1 MLQQLD
7 LENFTVFSNDSLVFS
22 PGLNIVIGE
31 NGTGKSHLLKIGYVA
46 AQVAYRIGKSQRQ
59 TKDAMGRQLADK
71 LITVFRP
78 DSLGRLV
85 SRKRKPGLN
94 RCDVVVKL
102 AAPGEG
108 CKFAFSFATNSK
120 TDVRLDSVPSEFP
133 DAGPIFIPTREML
146 SVFPGFAAAYRQR
159 ELEFDETY
167 YDLALALED
176 RPLRGKRPAS
186 ASALIGNLED
196 IMEGQ
201 VVVENG
207 RFYLRPNAAGADS
220 LEMPLVAEGVR
231 KVAMVAYLLVN
242 GWLKDKS
249 TLFWDEPETN
259 LNPRLLRNVAETL
272 MALAQQGVQVI
283 AATHSLFLLR
293 ELEILKSDQRYKRLA
308 TRYFALAP
316 TADEVHVSV
325 GDRVEDVDPIAMLD
339 ADLEQSGRYMD
350 LD

>member
-1 MLQQLD
+1 MLKQLD
-7 LENFTVFSNDSLVFS
+7 LKNFTVFGNDRLAFS
-22 PGLNIVIGE
+22 SGVNVIIGE

-46 AQVAYRIGKSQRQ
+46 AQVAYSIGRSQRQ
-59 TKDAMGRQLADK
+59 TKDEMGRQLADK
-71 LITVFRP
+71 LVTVFRP
-78 DSLGRLV
+78 EHLGRLV
-85 SRKRKPGLN
+85 SRKPGRN
-94 RCDVVVKL
+94 RCDVAVSL
-102 AAPGEG
+102 AAQDRG

-120 TDVRLDSVPSEFP
+120 RDVRLDSVPSTFP

-176 RPLRGKRPAS
+176 RPLRGKRPVS
-186 ASALIGNLED
+186 ASELIGNLED
-196 IMEGQ
+196 VMEGQ

-207 RFYLRPNAAGADS
+207 RFYLRPNAIGAGK

-231 KVAMVAYLLVN
+231 KIAMVAYLLVN
-242 GWLKDKS
+242 GWLRDKS
-249 TLFWDEPETN
+249 ILFWDEPETN
-259 LNPRLLRNVAETL
+259 LNPRLIRNVAQTL

-293 ELEILKSDQRYKRLA
+293 ELEILKADQRYRRLA

-316 TADEVHVSV
+316 SDDEVHVSV
-325 GDRVEDVDPIAMLD
+325 GDRVEDVDPIAALD